1 MQYLGSSAI
10 MTSTT
15 NQEIV
20 QTQLVAP
27 YTSLGKF
34 TFINDGVCHVLVNN
48 SLPILLRAN
57 QGFYSEQSD
66 YRISS
71 FIIIDAGITFSWIG
85 EISW

>member
-10 MTSTT
+10 MTSTS

-34 TFINDGVCHVLVNN
+34 TFINDAVCHVLING
-48 SLPILLRAN
+48 STSIYLRAN

-66 YRISS
+66 YHISS
-71 FIIIDAGITFSWIG
+71 FIVIDSGITFTWIG

>member
-10 MTSTT
+10 MTSTS

-34 TFINDGVCHVLVNN
+34 TFINDAVCHVLINN
-48 SLPILLRAN
+48 SAPILLRAN
-57 QGFYSEQSD
+57 QGFYSEQED
-66 YRISS
+66 YRINS
-71 FIIIDAGITFSWIG
+71 FIIVDSGITFSWIG